1 MLNICWLVVVT
12 CRRSTHSK
20 YSRKIMSSVLFY
32 NAAIWSDVGSTENDM
47 STSRDYAGL
56 VGATVYVTE
65 LACLHNLER

>member
-1 MLNICWLVVVT
+1 
-12 CRRSTHSK
+12 
-20 YSRKIMSSVLFY
+20 MSSVLFY